1 MSDEQAAATEFL
13 ADTTKRMIQFAVE
26 SRPGNLIIA
35 GVLSSVLDSLVSVDE
50 DDPAREFA
58 EELVLTILDL
68 FTYGQVVD
76 EEAEVAKLAEQFDLL
91 EHIRKNNHEEDTN
104 NGNGND

>member
-1 MSDEQAAATEFL
+1 MSDERAATEFL
-13 ADTTKRMIQFAVE
+13 ADTAKRMIQFGVE

-50 DDPAREFA
+50 DDPASDFA
-58 EELVLTILDL
+58 EEMVLSIVDL
-68 FTYGQVVD
+68 LTYAHVVD

-91 EHIRKNNHEEDTN
+91 EHIRKNNHEEEPN